1 MARTINVFFFC
12 FLFSD
17 TFENDFFFCFCFP
30 DTFLP
35 LEKGLNTAF
44 LGPTF
49 FFFRPFMHAGCCV
62 QKKNNNTDFNSKK
75 HQRFPNNYRL
85 GHRTRLRVRVIITDF
100 TYGTEKVYE

>member
-49 FFFRPFMHAGCCV
+49 FFFSALHACRV
-62 QKKNNNTDFNSKK
+62 LRAKKK
-75 HQRFPNNYRL
+75 
-85 GHRTRLRVRVIITDF
+85 
-100 TYGTEKVYE
+100 